1 MFTTFNTAAMVA
13 TLDFKVFATSFK
25 LTKSSANVTWF
36 QMHGEHSTTSIK
48 VFLTACESTLI
59 TAFRGVL
66 VVMHDSNLVSAGVTR
81 LSSASPKNIGSVPD
95 ILASDWGLKDF
106 GPDFDGKCLFGL
118 VWLWTNTTD

>member
-13 TLDFKVFATSFK
+13 TLSFRVFATSFK

-36 QMHGEHSTTSIK
+36 QMGGEYSTTSIK
-48 VFLTACESTLI
+48 VFLTACDSTLI

-66 VVMHDSNLVSAGVTR
+66 VVWHDSNLVSAGVT
-81 LSSASPKNIGSVPD
+81 LVSSASPKDIGSVSKK
-95 ILASDWGLKDF
+95 LSSDWGLQDF

-118 VWLWTNTTD
+118 VYLWADTTY